1 MEKMMLPFILYS
13 QNAERRR
20 EMREEREDPAKQQF
34 SNYSDKANDCFG
46 RCDFEG
52 FIHYSSLALK
62 TGWYNSDL
70 YYKRGIAFEQ
80 LNDFKHAKK
89 EYEKAVKYGCDA
101 AETALEKLKDHEKEW
116 KERQQ

>member
-1 MEKMMLPFILYS
+1 MPNVDVKCGRNERILPNSSSVTIQIRPTIVS
-13 QNAERRR
+13 GGVI
-20 EMREEREDPAKQQF
+20 
-34 SNYSDKANDCFG
+34 S
-46 RCDFEG
+46 EG